1 MFEFS
6 KPRVAIVYGFWGQ
19 NIGNAFFNIGGRW
32 IAEQIFPGQVAEIL
46 DQPGYR
52 TFNRK
57 SKGNP
62 PGDFGLLAKL
72 DVEYLI
78 LQGPMLTL
86 SFRTLW
92 EPTFKALKARGTK
105 IILLSAAFFR
115 YTEDEIAAVK
125 SFLKEYPPCLISTR
139 DGDSYQIIKDLAPHT
154 YSGIDSA
161 FFAPLAYN
169 PVRFATAP
177 YLCLNFDQYPE
188 PDFTV
193 QTLSQQAPESF
204 EKSFEVLGKRWFAK
218 QPKLINRLA
227 GAGQWQCYVA
237 AMLDFRNLPTQIGG
251 LEVIR
256 TDHRF
261 NPHITWKVYQHPNA
275 VASDEPFTY
284 FSLYAGAQLTLS
296 DRVHACVATLA
307 FGNPA
312 MLYHPTPRAR
322 LFARVGLT
330 EIRDRPCVL
339 DQQYLNG
346 ERDAEVA
353 FLKGAI
359 SEIERT

>member
-1 MFEFS
+1 MFAFT
-6 KPRVAIVYGFWGQ
+6 KPRVAMVYGFWGQ

-32 IAEQIFPGQVAEIL
+32 IAEQIFPGQVSEIL

-62 PGDFGLLAKL
+62 AKDFGLLSKL

-78 LQGPMLTL
+78 LQGPMLTTT
-86 SFRTLW
+86 FRTLW
-92 EPTFKALKARGTK
+92 EPTFKALQARGTK

-125 SFLKEYPPCLISTR
+125 SFLKQYPPCLISTR
-139 DGDSYQIIKDLAPHT
+139 DGDSYQLIKDLAPHT

-161 FFAPLAYN
+161 FFAPKAYS

-177 YLCLNFDQYPE
+177 YICLNFDQYPE
-188 PDFTV
+188 PNLTV
-193 QTLSQQAPESF
+193 LNSNDRGPASF
-204 EKSFEVLGKRWFAK
+204 DKSFESLGKKWYAT

-227 GAGQWQCYVA
+227 GAGQWQCYLG
-237 AMLDFRNLPTQIGG
+237 AMLDFRSMPTEIAGF
-251 LEVIR
+251 EVIR
-256 TDHRF
+256 ADHRF

-307 FGNPA
+307 YGNPA

-322 LFARVGLT
+322 LFARVGLDK
-330 EIRDRPCVL
+330 IREQPCTL
-339 DQQYLNG
+339 DLEYLNK

-353 FLKGAI
+353 FLKQAVASIGG
-359 SEIERT
+359 